1 VTTAPGPA
9 ASGASATTP
18 AAGPAGSGPRST
30 ATPEGADFPGPSAS
44 ATTPARGGG
53 APDRLLRRL
62 EWQVLRRLD
71 GRLQGAYRTVFRG
84 TGIDFADLRGYVPE
98 DDVRHI
104 DWNVTARLDE
114 PYVRQYNEDREVTA
128 WLVLDRSASMRFGS
142 TSGPARSVP
151 TREATGPRR
160 DATRPERAGR
170 RGRPAS
176 GASAESGTAGGGKAA
191 VVTDLAV
198 CLARLFTQGGNRVGA
213 ILYDNQVRR
222 IIPARTGR
230 THVLHLTHEL
240 TKAGPVRD
248 DRRPTDIAAMLHLAA
263 ANARRRGL
271 VFVISDFIGEL
282 DWEPALTRLALRHEV
297 VAIRI
302 VDPAELEL
310 PDLGLVLV
318 EDAETGEQLLA
329 DTSDPLFRRRLRAE
343 VDAREFAVTG
353 AIRRAGAAAHRL
365 GTDQDLVAAL
375 VEMAQQSK
383 RRRGAAS
390 GAGGS
395 RPTAAKRGRA

>member
-1 VTTAPGPA
+1 V
-9 ASGASATTP
+9 STP
-18 AAGPAGSGPRST
+18 
-30 ATPEGADFPGPSAS
+30 
-44 ATTPARGGG
+44 
-53 APDRLLRRL
+53 PDRLLRRL
-62 EWQVLRRLD
+62 EWQVVRRLD
-71 GRLQGAYRTVFRG
+71 GRLQGAYRTLFRG

-114 PYVRQYNEDREVTA
+114 PYVRQYTEDREVTA

-142 TSGPARSVP
+142 G
-151 TREATGPRR
+151 R
-160 DATRPERAGR
+160 D
-170 RGRPAS
+170 
-176 GASAESGTAGGGKAA
+176 GGGKAA
-191 VVTDLAV
+191 VVTELAV

-213 ILYDNQVRR
+213 ILYDNHVQRVV
-222 IIPARTGR
+222 PARTGR

-240 TKAGPVRD
+240 TRTGPARD
-248 DRRPTDIAAMLHLAA
+248 DRRPTDLAAMLHLAA
-263 ANARRRGL
+263 VTARRRGL
-271 VFVISDFIGEL
+271 VFVISDFIGDL

-302 VDPAELEL
+302 VDPAELDL

-353 AIRRAGAAAHRL
+353 AMRRAGAVAHRL

-375 VEMAQQSK
+375 VGMAQRSK
-383 RRRGAAS
+383 GHRAPASRAGGGPS
-390 GAGGS
+390 GA
-395 RPTAAKRGRA
+395 PA